1 MRTTRPARRRC
12 APLLAGAL
20 VLAAALHPAQALA
33 GDLVRGVRGKLS
45 AGDLASGQ
53 AAVEAYRKASG
64 VDAEYLDAVGWL
76 ARGAQ
81 MLGRADLA
89 AGYVAE
95 LRREI
100 PSEKPGLLVPL
111 GAAIEVEGKL
121 RLGRDGRGAAIAFL
135 EGELARAKDTA
146 LRSRIRKSLDLLTL
160 EGQPAPEIAVA
171 AHVGPAPRT
180 LAGLKG
186 RPVLLF
192 LFARWCGDCKA
203 EAPALARLAATYA
216 PRGLAVVAATRL
228 YGPGDDATP
237 ATPAEEMG
245 LVEKTW
251 RESYPGLEAVPVVVD
266 TETMVRFG
274 ASATPTYVL
283 VDRAGTVRLYAP
295 TRLAESE
302 LARRVEE
309 LLAEA
314 P

>member
-1 MRTTRPARRRC
+1 MSPARPSLRPV
-12 APLLAGAL
+12 AALLAASL
-20 VLAAALHPAQALA
+20 LPFPAFA

-45 AGDLASGQ
+45 AADLASGQ
-53 AAVEAYRKASG
+53 AAVEAYRMKTG

-76 ARGAQ
+76 ARGAW
-81 MLGRADLA
+81 MLGRPDLA
-89 AGYVAE
+89 ASYVAE

-100 PSEKPGLLVPL
+100 PAEKPGILIPY

-121 RLGRDGRGAAIAFL
+121 RLAREGRGAAVAYL
-135 EGELARAKDTA
+135 EGELARAKDVA
-146 LRSRIRKSLDLLTL
+146 LRSRIRKNLNLLTL
-160 EGQPAPEIAVA
+160 EGQPAPPLGSAD
-171 AHVGPAPRT
+171 HVGPAPRP
-180 LAGLKG
+180 LAELKG

-203 EAPALARLAATYA
+203 EAPALARLAAAYG
-216 PRGLAVVAATRL
+216 PKGLAVVAATRL
-228 YGPGDDATP
+228 YGPGEDGTP
-237 ATPAEEMG
+237 ATPADEKA

-251 RESYPGLEAVPVVVD
+251 RESYPGLESVPVVLD
-266 TETMVRFG
+266 TDTMVTWG

-283 VDRAGTVRLYAP
+283 VDRKGVVRLYAP

-302 LARRVEE
+302 LARRIEE